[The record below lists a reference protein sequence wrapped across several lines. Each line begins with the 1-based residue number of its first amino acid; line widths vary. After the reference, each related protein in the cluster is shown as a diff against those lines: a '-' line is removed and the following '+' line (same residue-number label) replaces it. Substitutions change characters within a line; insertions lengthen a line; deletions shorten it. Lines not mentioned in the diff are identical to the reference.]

1 MALNLELSVAVTHNF
16 VSKANLGSVVTFLRD
31 RKEEVAPA
39 TVPSRARDDGF
50 HRKPISADGLHQ
62 DFLAALATKRPDLA
76 PLVAEAVASPGRSR
90 GGAGRA
96 TLSAMAGAFNRNR
109 HHTTTTGDGDDCD
122 GCDGDLGGSGGGST
136 FSFGF

>member
-39 TVPSRARDDGF
+39 TVASRAREDGF
-50 HRKPISADGLHQ
+50 HRKPISADGLHH

-76 PLVAEAVASPGRSR
+76 PLVAEAAASPGRSR
-90 GGAGRA
+90 SGTGRGA
-96 TLSAMAGAFNRNR
+96 LSAMAGAFSR
-109 HHTTTTGDGDDCD
+109 HRRDTTNTGDGDD
-122 GCDGDLGGSGGGST
+122 CDGDLGGSGGGST